1 MRARGAA
8 IVIGGL
14 DCLAAAALAAIFLNS
29 NSDPATKGFDVVAGW
44 VTIILL
50 VLTALPAVVL
60 SFLRRAPRTA
70 LAFSLGFPAGFVLLF
85 AAAAIAFT
93 FFIP

>member
-1 MRARGAA
+1 M
-8 IVIGGL
+8 
-14 DCLAAAALAAIFLNS
+14 
-29 NSDPATKGFDVVAGW
+29 
-44 VTIILL
+44 TIILF
-50 VLTALPAVVL
+50 VLTALSAVVL
-60 SFLRRAPRTA
+60 SFLQRAPRTA